1 MVCRKMN
8 EDVAYARNTEIGCN
22 IIKYSVCST
31 AINHCVC
38 WLVKVWS
45 FLVYL
50 LFHFVNSWEKVHL
63 VYNIYRL
70 IIMQDSTWSY
80 WVAFLA
86 FPTPWMQVL
95 WNQFKKKQPFF
106 ILLVTDWHWHVALKI
121 FSHWRFFNEV
131 KQTTSSL
138 PFSILNK
145 NLQYNVIQM
154 HNWYGILRWIG
165 YCKMSTYASNP
176 YPSFIIVLKS
186 VSIRD
191 KPSSL
196 PVLKNEIKSIYEI
209 IYI

>member
-1 MVCRKMN
+1 MVLPSCFCGFSNTMN
-8 EDVAYARNTEIGCN
+8 A
-22 IIKYSVCST
+22 SVMKS
-31 AINHCVC
+31 I
-38 WLVKVWS
+38 
-45 FLVYL
+45 
-50 LFHFVNSWEKVHL
+50 
-63 VYNIYRL
+63 
-70 IIMQDSTWSY
+70 
-80 WVAFLA
+80 
-86 FPTPWMQVL
+86 
-95 WNQFKKKQPFF
+95 KKKKQQPFF
-106 ILLVTDWHWHVALKI
+106 ILLVTDCYWHVALKI

-209 IYI
+209 IYIYTFAQ